1 MGNFFWSKRLFVV
14 GIILYGVVLL
24 SVKAE
29 ASSPEK
35 QAPEWVISEWINST
49 GLALEDLQGKVVVID
64 FFQLWCPGCNKFSI
78 PLMEKWKQKYNDRKD
93 IQLIGI
99 HTVFEGHPQ
108 QTPERLRQYVK
119 EKNITYP
126 IGIDKYV
133 SSQRLPETMIRYHT
147 RGTPEMAIID
157 KNGRIRFQ
165 HFGSFNP
172 DVVEDLINILLE
184 EEYFIR
190 SDVFYNCN
198 RLRHV
203 KGGNFYGL

>member
-1 MGNFFWSKRLFVV
+1 MGNYFWSKRLFVV
-14 GIILYGVVLL
+14 GIILYGAVLL

-29 ASSPEK
+29 AASPEK
-35 QAPEWVISEWINST
+35 QAPEWVISGWINSA
-49 GLALEDLQGKVVVID
+49 GLTLEDLQGKVIVID

-78 PLMEKWKQKYNDRKD
+78 PLMEKWKQKYSSRKD

-99 HTVFEGHPQ
+99 HTVFEGHSQ

-147 RGTPEMAIID
+147 RGTPEIVVID
-157 KNGRIRFQ
+157 KLGRIRFQ
-165 HFGSFNP
+165 HFGGFNTA
-172 DVVEDLINILLE
+172 VAEELIDTLLTE
-184 EEYFIR
+184 
-190 SDVFYNCN
+190 
-198 RLRHV
+198 
-203 KGGNFYGL
+203 K

>member
-1 MGNFFWSKRLFVV
+1 
-14 GIILYGVVLL
+14 
-24 SVKAE
+24 
-29 ASSPEK
+29 
-35 QAPEWVISEWINST
+35 VISEWINST
-49 GLALEDLQGKVVVID
+49 GLIFEDLQGKVIVID

-78 PLMEKWKQKYNDRKD
+78 PLMEKWKQKYIDRKD

-99 HTVFEGHPQ
+99 HTVFEGHSQ

-126 IGIDKYV
+126 IGIDEYV
-133 SSQRLPETMIRYHT
+133 SSQRLPETMIRYRT

-172 DVVEDLINILLE
+172 DVVEDLINILLNE
-184 EEYFIR
+184 E
-190 SDVFYNCN
+190 
-198 RLRHV
+198 
-203 KGGNFYGL
+203 

>member
-1 MGNFFWSKRLFVV
+1 MKKFFIKYHLRMLFIVTA
-14 GIILYGVVLL
+14 ILCIFSSLGVR
-24 SVKAE
+24 AE
-29 ASSPEK
+29 ALSTEK

-49 GLALEDLQGKVVVID
+49 GLTFEDLQGKVVVID
-64 FFQLWCPGCNKFSI
+64 FFQLWCPGCNNFSI
-78 PLMEKWKQKYNDRKD
+78 PLMKKWKQKYVDRKD

-99 HTVFEGHPQ
+99 HTVFEGHSQ

-172 DVVEDLINILLE
+172 AVVEDLINILLNE
-184 EEYFIR
+184 E
-190 SDVFYNCN
+190 
-198 RLRHV
+198 
-203 KGGNFYGL
+203 